1 MGVLNMRVTK
11 ELVEVKKANNY
22 YELLTNEVTFRIW
35 FLTDDI
41 IRIRAGFDGDDFI
54 EESYS
59 LVLTAWEDRMDD
71 LLGQSRRRIRVAESK
86 LVEKRDK
93 TFILGRNLSVE
104 IDKNPFRITVI
115 DSDGTI
121 LHRDI
126 PDLAYIEDNNLRRSH
141 SSEIVDDDYFYGF
154 GEKTGELNK
163 AETQMGMNPTD
174 AMGFDPKS
182 RDSLYKHIPFY
193 IKLNKGNRKATGYF
207 YHNTYACEFDMGR
220 EHSNYWHKKSRYR
233 TDGGDIDLFLIAGPK
248 IRDVVEKY
256 TDLTGKSTL
265 LPRYSLGYLGS
276 SMYYAE
282 QEEDADDA
290 IVKFIETSHKEGIP
304 IDGFQLSS
312 GYSNILVD
320 KKLRRSVFNW
330 NNKRFKNPKKFFEE
344 MKERN
349 VVVSPNIKPA
359 ILLENPLYYEMKEKE
374 MFITEEEG
382 EPGLGAWWGGQGAYT
397 DFTNS
402 STREHWKSYLK
413 ETILEKGTYSIWND
427 NCEYD
432 GLIDDDYEAY
442 FEGKPTSI
450 SQVRTVMSNLM
461 CHTTEEAINEMNEE
475 VRPFIV
481 CRSGHAGIQRY
492 AQTWAG
498 DNYTSWDS
506 LKYNIATILGMG
518 LSGVS
523 NHGCDIGGFSGPAP
537 EPELFLRW
545 VQHGIFQPRFS
556 IHSTNTD
563 NTVTEPWMYKEITSL
578 IREAIQF
585 RYQLSPYFY
594 SLSDRANRTGLPMME
609 ALVSAFQS
617 DEKVYDE
624 GIHFMLGNS
633 LLVAN
638 IVEKGETTKSVYL
651 PKGETFYDFYTR
663 KPYRGGQTIN
673 YPVKM
678 DSIPLFIKGGS
689 ILPIAENIIS
699 NLATDNVEDLRLICV
714 PDKDAVF
721 ELYEDD
727 GSTLKYQ
734 DGDYL
739 RTNIK
744 MKTGNKTILTFTKE
758 GSYDSTIQSIHL
770 DVIHPQSAP
779 FKVSVDGQE
788 IPQNLYN
795 KDFDKTEKGWY
806 YDQSLKSVQ
815 VKYSN
820 ISHDYSVEID
830 FSEIDLIGM

>member
-1 MGVLNMRVTK
+1 MRITK
-11 ELVEVKKANNY
+11 ELIDVEKVDNY
-22 YELLTNEVTFRIW
+22 YQLLTNEVTIRIW
-35 FLTDDI
+35 FLTDEI
-41 IRIRAGFDGDDFI
+41 IRIRAGFDGDFV

-59 LVLTAWEDRMDD
+59 LVMTAWEDRMDK
-71 LLGQSRRRIRVAESK
+71 LLGKARKRVEVAEST
-86 LVEKRDK
+86 LEFEEDK
-93 TFILGRNLSVE
+93 VIIIGRQIRVE
-104 IDKNPFRITVI
+104 IDKKPMRMTVI
-115 DSDGTI
+115 DSNGTI
-121 LHRDI
+121 IHRDVA
-126 PDLAYIEDNNLRRSH
+126 DLAYLEDNNLRRSH
-141 SSEIVDDDYFYGF
+141 SSEIEEDDYFYGF
-154 GEKTGELNK
+154 GEKTGEINK
-163 AETQMGMNPTD
+163 AETQMSMKPTD
-174 AMGFDPKS
+174 AMGFDPQK

-193 IKLNKGNRKATGYF
+193 IKLNKNTKKATGYF
-207 YHNTYACEFDMGR
+207 YHNTYYCEFDMGR

-233 TDGGDIDLFLIAGPK
+233 TDGGDIDLFLIAGPT
-248 IRDVVEKY
+248 IRDVVERY
-256 TDLTGKSTL
+256 TDLTGKSAL

-282 QEEDADDA
+282 QEKDADDA
-290 IVKFIETSHKEGIP
+290 IVKFIETSHNEGIP

-320 KKLRRSVFNW
+320 DTFRRSVFNW
-330 NNKRFKNPKKFFEE
+330 NNNRFKDPEAFFKKMEE
-344 MKERN
+344 KK

-359 ILLENPLYYEMKEKE
+359 LLLENPLFSEMKEKE
-374 MFITEEEG
+374 MFIKDKEG
-382 EPGLGAWWGGQGAYT
+382 EPGIGAWWGGQGAYA
-397 DFTNS
+397 DFTKP
-402 STREHWKSYLK
+402 STREHWKTYLK
-413 ETILEKGTYSIWND
+413 KTILSKGTYSIWND

-432 GLIDDDYEAY
+432 GLIDEDLEAY
-442 FEGKPTSI
+442 FEGEPTNI

-498 DNYTSWDS
+498 DNYTSWES

-545 VQHGIFQPRFS
+545 VQHGIFHPRFS

-563 NTVTEPWMYKEITSL
+563 NTVTEPWMYKEITPM

-617 DEKVYDE
+617 DENVYDE
-624 GIHFMLGNS
+624 GVHFMLGDS

-638 IVEKGETTKSVYL
+638 IVEKGETSKSIYL
-651 PKGETFYDFYTR
+651 PEGETFYDFYTR
-663 KPYRGGQTIN
+663 ELYHGGQTID
-673 YPVKM
+673 YPVEI
-678 DSIPLFIKGGS
+678 DSIPLFIKGGG
-689 ILPIAENIIS
+689 ILPIAKNTIN
-699 NLATDNVEDLRLICV
+699 NLSMDNVKDLKIICA
-714 PDKDAVF
+714 PDKNAVF

-727 GSTLKYQ
+727 GTTLNYQ
-734 DGDYL
+734 DGEYL
-739 RTNIK
+739 RTKIE
-744 MKTGNKTILTFTKE
+744 MKKGQKTVLSFKKE
-758 GSYDSTIQSIHL
+758 GSYESKVESIHL
-770 DVIHPQSAP
+770 DIINPENAP
-779 FKVSVDGQE
+779 FKVTIDKRE
-788 IPQNLYN
+788 IPQILYN
-795 KDFDKTEKGWY
+795 KEFDEIEIGWY

-815 VKYSN
+815 VKYPN
-820 ISHDYSVEID
+820 ISDDYSVEID
-830 FSEIDLIGM
+830 FSQIDLIGM